1 MNSSPHFETVVRD
14 HGDAV
19 LRVCRAVLG
28 PHVDADDAWSET
40 FLAALARYDELGEIV
55 DIRAWLV
62 TIAHRKALDVIRRRG
77 REAITVEDFPDG
89 VSALGNPGDAPH
101 EVWTHLATLTL
112 RQRECLAL
120 RYVADLGYREIAE
133 RVGGTEEAAR
143 RAAAD
148 GRAAL
153 RRALTQH
160 GTDPA
165 QHSTDQEGPHR

>member
-1 MNSSPHFETVVRD
+1 MNSSPTLDSVVRD

-28 PHVDADDAWSET
+28 PHADADDAWSET
-40 FLAALARYDELGEIV
+40 FLAVLRRADELGDIV
-55 DIRAWLV
+55 DLRAWLV
-62 TIAHRKALDVIRRRG
+62 TIAHRKALDIVRRRG
-77 REAITVEDFPDG
+77 REAITVEELPDE
-89 VSALGNPGDAPH
+89 VSTLGIPDAAPH
-101 EVWTHLATLTL
+101 EVWAHLATLTL

-143 RAAAD
+143 RAASD

-153 RRALTQH
+153 RRALAH
-160 GTDPA
+160 PHHA
-165 QHSTDQEGPHR
+165 REGRI